1 MSAERVILVDER
13 DREVGSAEKLD
24 AHRQGLL
31 HRAVSVLVF
40 DGQGRTLLQKRAA
53 GKYHSAGR
61 WSNTCCGHPRP
72 GEETLAAARRR
83 LREEMGIDA
92 ALAHALTF
100 VYRAEVGGGLIEH
113 EVDHVFLGR
122 FAGEPEPDPA
132 EVEGWEWRDARRL
145 LADLRADP
153 AAYSPWLPLTLERL
167 AAEGG
172 IGGPP

>member
-83 LREEMGIDA
+83 LREEMGIDV

-100 VYRAEVGGGLIEH
+100 VYRAEVGGGLVEH

-122 FAGEPEPDPA
+122 CEGEPRPDPA
-132 EVEGWEWRDARRL
+132 EVEAWEWRHVQL
-145 LADLRADP
+145 LLSQVI
-153 AAYSPWLPLTLERL
+153 AAPVGFAAWFPPLVEEL
-167 AAEGG
+167 AAAGRLRELA
-172 IGGPP
+172 